1 MLGMLTSIAHAIE
14 RECSIQIHQN
24 ELHVI
29 HRFLDVIDSD
39 RQVVI
44 CDQFSKYKWT
54 GNMRNANVILLQTM
68 MGNQKQI
75 ELQNG
80 NKEKHTLNFH
90 GKLQCYSMIEALEKT
105 NGNVSLAAKLF
116 TVPRSKFYKCMQK
129 FRL

>member
-1 MLGMLTSIAHAIE
+1 MLGMLTSIAHVIE
-14 RECSIQIHQN
+14 SECSIQIHQN
-24 ELHVI
+24 ELHLI

-39 RQVVI
+39 EQVVI
-44 CDQFSKYKWT
+44 CNQCSKYKWT
-54 GNMRNANVILLQTM
+54 GNMRNVNVILLQKV

-80 NKEKHTLNFH
+80 NKEKRTLNFH

-105 NGNVSLAAKLF
+105 TVNVSLAAKLF
-116 TVPRSKFYKCMQK
+116 AVPRSTFYKRMQK

>member
-1 MLGMLTSIAHAIE
+1 MLTSIAHVIE
-14 RECSIQIHQN
+14 SECSIQIHQN
-24 ELHVI
+24 ELHLI

-39 RQVVI
+39 EQVVI
-44 CDQFSKYKWT
+44 CNQCSKYKWT
-54 GNMRNANVILLQTM
+54 GNMRNVNVILLQKV

-105 NGNVSLAAKLF
+105 IGNVSLAAKLLA
-116 TVPRSKFYKCMQK
+116 VPRSTFYKRMQK